1 MTFLLASHSLDDL
14 KRISRKSDSLF
25 KSGGFILCK
34 WAATDN
40 SKTVLSGILKFD
52 LGSNV
57 REIDLSAEPMP
68 DLKTFGL
75 VWDVENN
82 RLPMCFK
89 HQK

>member
-25 KSGGFILCK
+25 KSGGFKLCE

-52 LGSNV
+52 LGSNI
-57 REIDLSAEPMP
+57 REIDLSAEPMF
-68 DLKTFGL
+68 DLKMFGL
-75 VWDVENN
+75 V
-82 RLPMCFK
+82 
-89 HQK
+89 